1 MVGLSGNPQAI
12 SEVTSAAAQEPS
24 SIEPENPEAGFGES
38 QPRGFSL
45 LPLSTAESERVQKS
59 AALAQAGRPQR
70 VAPDKFATPD
80 LLTSLGARPGVHFDF
95 ETGIP
100 FKSRLA
106 SEREPTPEERF
117 AAYQTEYGKENV
129 RKNRYGQA
137 VISTTDE
144 RGKPID
150 VLADPVGLDAGDM
163 ATFLAQSP
171 ELVGSI
177 VPLILSRGATLG
189 PGVLKALGT
198 LALTTGGAELAGTAK
213 DMFRRWVEGRPVQP
227 KEIAKRRGL
236 EAGLGMAT
244 GATLGVTA
252 KAATILHSPF
262 NSAGRLQ
269 FNAQEAVDY
278 FRDKYGIE
286 LEQTAAQKTGSQILQ
301 AAEGME
307 QAKPGSRSA
316 FAKFKAKQLNEIN
329 ELKRIATG
337 EVKDEEA
344 MGKTVVEGMKEKLTP
359 LEFDIQEAAQAAEK
373 QAAETIKTVI
383 GKPLDKVKVGRAV
396 DLGAKARK
404 SGFDLVNDANYS
416 AFYNNPLS
424 TEKIIGGQPLKDAVD
439 DLLKDLPSIEKE
451 ISVPVKGANGLPLVD
466 LQGNPVM
473 QQKIQNIPV
482 STPVR
487 ERLEEISRKL
497 EDGKLSINDLK
508 GIRTDVDNAIKTG
521 EAVPGVKEGRLM
533 RYYKILTQ
541 AIEDGLKDINDP
553 QLTSAWKTAT
563 DYYKA
568 NVGKFEKAGI
578 AELFRDP
585 INAMGPTEL
594 VERASRDPDIYAAY
608 KEFFGSNSPQIK
620 GIHQATKDNVLN
632 LGNLGKTVDAQ
643 GFISRIEDL
652 DQRSPQLLIDAF
664 GQKQAAA
671 LRTQANI
678 IRAAQ
683 GANLPK
689 DELSAALSSGTL
701 SGDRLRDMILAQAR
715 RDEAY
720 ANTLVREISTGTVK
734 PDRIK
739 PTEVVD
745 KLVFRKATQPEDLEG
760 LMDQMSDKGAVLESM
775 RRLTFKKV
783 LDDSTITAGNGE
795 RIISANKMEQMLAD
809 PNLAKKL
816 QTVLGEGSY
825 EDLTRLKDF
834 LKPMEISSEAFKTA
848 GGLAG
853 GSQISK
859 IVETGALKYVNRAV
873 KNFLLGTLYLS
884 RPMRELLTNQAIDAE
899 GAALRVNAAIASE
912 PFLHALKDTYTQEA
926 ATAAMID
933 IKGAV
938 DQWIMRDPRAG
949 EQGPT
954 RGTEGIPWGEMLPS
968 DATREEF
975 LRRMKSQA
983 AQTQ

>member
-1 MVGLSGNPQAI
+1 MRGMAGTVASATSLPQP
-12 SEVTSAAAQEPS
+12 SVEPS
-24 SIEPENPEAGFGES
+24 AIEPESPAIGFPAEQAAPTFELMPLTAGELAKV
-38 QPRGFSL
+38 QA
-45 LPLSTAESERVQKS
+45 ST
-59 AALAQAGRPQR
+59 ALAQSGRPQR

-95 ETGIP
+95 ETGVP
-100 FKSRLA
+100 FISRLA
-106 SEREPTPEERF
+106 AEREPTPEEKF
-117 AAYQTEYGKENV
+117 AAYQQEYGKENV

-137 VISTTDE
+137 VISTTDTKG
-144 RGKPID
+144 RPID

-171 ELVGSI
+171 EIAGSI

-198 LALTTGGAELAGTAK
+198 LALTTGGAELAGAAK
-213 DMFRRWVEGRPVQP
+213 DMFRRWVEGRDVQLG
-227 KEIAKRRGL
+227 EVAQRRGT
-236 EAGLGMAT
+236 EAGIGMVAGAALGTA
-244 GATLGVTA
+244 A

-316 FAKFKAKQLNEIN
+316 FAKFKAKQLGEIN

-337 EVKDEEA
+337 EIPDEEV

-373 QAAETIKTVI
+373 QASETIKTVI
-383 GKPLDKVKVGRAV
+383 GKPVDKVKVGRAV

-424 TEKIIGGQPLKDAVD
+424 TEKIIGGKPLKSAVD

-451 ISVPVKGANGLPLVD
+451 ISVPVQGANGLPLVD

-497 EDGKLSINDLK
+497 EGGKLSINDLK

-521 EAVPGVKEGRLM
+521 EAVPGVKEGRLK
-533 RYYKILTQ
+533 RYYSALTK
-541 AIEDGLKDINDP
+541 AIDDGLNDIGDP
-553 QLTSAWKTAT
+553 QLTAAWEKAT

-594 VERASRDPDIYAAY
+594 VERASRDPDVYAAY
-608 KEFFGSNSPQIK
+608 KEFFGPNSPQIK
-620 GIHQATKDNVLN
+620 GIHQATKDDVFK

-643 GFISRIEDL
+643 GFISRIDDL
-652 DQRSPQLLIDAF
+652 DQRSPQLLLDAF
-664 GQKQAAA
+664 GQKQAEA

-678 IRAAQ
+678 MRASQ

-701 SGDRLRDMILAQAR
+701 SGDSLRDMLVAQAR

-720 ANTLVREISTGTVK
+720 ANNLVREISTGTVK

-760 LMDQMSDKGAVLESM
+760 LMDQMKDKGAVLESM

-795 RIISANKMEQMLAD
+795 RVISANKMEQMLAD
-809 PNLAKKL
+809 PNLSKKL

-853 GSQISK
+853 GAQISQI
-859 IVETGALKYVNRAV
+859 VERGALKYVNRAV

-884 RPMRELLTNQAIDAE
+884 RPMRDLLTNQSLDAE

-938 DQWIMRDPRAG
+938 DQWIMRDPAAG
-949 EQGPT
+949 QQGPT
-954 RGTEGIPWGEMLPS
+954 KGTEGIPWNEMLPS

-975 LRRMKSQA
+975 LRRIKNQ
-983 AQTQ
+983 